1 MKQQA
6 LRESAN
12 IDLMQHRRD
21 LMIQRH
27 AFEKSLIEEVRL
39 IVAVSYAP
47 LSQRSLAVK
56 AS

>member
-6 LRESAN
+6 LRESTN

-47 LSQRSLAVK
+47 LSQWSLAVK